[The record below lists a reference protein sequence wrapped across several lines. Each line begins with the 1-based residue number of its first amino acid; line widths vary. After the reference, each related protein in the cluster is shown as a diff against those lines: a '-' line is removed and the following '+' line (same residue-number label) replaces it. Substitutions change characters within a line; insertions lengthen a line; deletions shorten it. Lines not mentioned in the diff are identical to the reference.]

1 MTSKYNTTT
10 RNHKSWCWINT
21 AAMLR
26 HVSGFWR
33 QVDPQWTEQLAE
45 EWAYGIDL
53 EVFDYSLQ
61 SYFEGIG
68 MADYLDS

>member
-1 MTSKYNTTT
+1 
-10 RNHKSWCWINT
+10 
-21 AAMLR
+21 MLR

-33 QVDPQWTEQLAE
+33 QVEPQWTEQLAE